1 MLSLL
6 LFYKDAKAMKED
18 GDLCCF
24 AAIFFSK
31 MAIKQT
37 LLSFCMQDIC
47 YL

>member
-6 LFYKDAKAMKED
+6 LFYKDAKAMKEV
-18 GDLCCF
+18 LFCRKL
-24 AAIFFSK
+24 FSK